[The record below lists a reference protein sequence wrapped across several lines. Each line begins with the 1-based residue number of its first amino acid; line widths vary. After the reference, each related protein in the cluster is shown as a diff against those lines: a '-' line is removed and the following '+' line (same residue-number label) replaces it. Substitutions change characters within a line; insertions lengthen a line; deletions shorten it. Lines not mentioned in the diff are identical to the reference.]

1 MTRYADR
8 AGSAGGAAR
17 RNAAEDDGHQNRES
31 RPLTAPALTESPL
44 PPRPPTTGAA
54 AGTPWEDEGPDD
66 RARRRGRTG
75 PAVSDNQNLL
85 AEQRRALILDEVR
98 RRGGVR
104 VNELT
109 RKLSVSDMTVRRDLD
124 ALSRQGVIEK
134 VHGGAVPVVEASTH
148 EPGFEAKSA
157 LELSAKEDIARAAA
171 AMAVPGSAIAL
182 SGGTTTYALAH
193 HLLEVPDLTVVTN
206 STRVAE
212 VFHTGQ
218 RAGGAGGQ
226 RPGAAMVVLTG
237 GVRTP
242 SDSLVGPVADQAI
255 RSLHFDV
262 LFLGVHGISVEA
274 GLSTPNLG
282 EAETNRQFV
291 RSARRVV
298 VVADHTKW
306 GTVGLSSFATLDQV
320 DALVTDSGLSAE
332 AREEIAEY
340 LPGLVVAG
348 ESAVPG
354 EPVRG
359 ESVRGESVAV
369 GESADRSVSQD
380 G

>member
-1 MTRYADR
+1 M
-8 AGSAGGAAR
+8 
-17 RNAAEDDGHQNRES
+17 
-31 RPLTAPALTESPL
+31 
-44 PPRPPTTGAA
+44 
-54 AGTPWEDEGPDD
+54 
-66 RARRRGRTG
+66 
-75 PAVSDNQNLL
+75 SDNQNLL

-109 RKLSVSDMTVRRDLD
+109 RRLNVSDMTVRRDLD
-124 ALSRQGVIEK
+124 ALARQGVIEK
-134 VHGGAVPVVEASTH
+134 VHGGAVPLVEASTH
-148 EPGFEAKSA
+148 EPGFEAKSS
-157 LELSAKEDIARAAA
+157 LEQGAKEDIARAAA

-182 SGGTTTYALAH
+182 SGGTTTYALAQ

-206 STRVAE
+206 SVRVAD
-212 VFHTGQ
+212 VFHTAQ
-218 RAGGAGGQ
+218 RTGSGGAP
-226 RPGAAMVVLTG
+226 RPGTATVVLTG

-274 GLSTPNLG
+274 GLSTPNLA
-282 EAETNRQFV
+282 EAETNRRFI

-306 GTVGLSSFATLDQV
+306 GTVGLSSFARLEEI
-320 DALVTDSGLSAE
+320 DALVTDGGLSAE
-332 AREEIAEY
+332 TRADMADH

-348 ESAVPG
+348 E
-354 EPVRG
+354 
-359 ESVRGESVAV
+359 
-369 GESADRSVSQD
+369 QD
-380 G
+380 AA

>member
-1 MTRYADR
+1 M
-8 AGSAGGAAR
+8 
-17 RNAAEDDGHQNRES
+17 
-31 RPLTAPALTESPL
+31 
-44 PPRPPTTGAA
+44 
-54 AGTPWEDEGPDD
+54 
-66 RARRRGRTG
+66 
-75 PAVSDNQNLL
+75 SDNQNLL

-109 RKLSVSDMTVRRDLD
+109 RRLNVSDMTVRRDLD
-124 ALSRQGVIEK
+124 ALSRQGVVAK
-134 VHGGAVPVVEASTH
+134 VHGGAVPVAEASTH

-157 LELSAKEDIARAAA
+157 LELTAKQDIARAAA
-171 AMAVPGSAIAL
+171 AMVVPGSAIAL

-193 HLLEVPDLTVVTN
+193 LLLDVPDLTVVTN
-206 STRVAE
+206 SMRVAD
-212 VFHTGQ
+212 VFHAARQTEP
-218 RAGGAGGQ
+218 GGAG

-255 RSLHFDV
+255 HSLHFDV

-282 EAETNRQFV
+282 EAETNRRLM

-306 GTVGLSSFATLDQV
+306 GTVGLSSFATLDEV
-320 DALVTDSGLSAE
+320 DTLVTDAGLSAQ
-332 AREEIAEY
+332 ARAEIEER

-348 ESAVPG
+348 DRDEAAEGPG
-354 EPVRG
+354 G
-359 ESVRGESVAV
+359 
-369 GESADRSVSQD
+369 D
-380 G
+380 